1 MQITKTHLL
10 SLGPTIMHGYTE
22 RSISSTYIY
31 QPILIDTMVSQCY
44 HIKQSIWQ
52 AQMNTMIKLM
62 NKP

>member
-44 HIKQSIWQ
+44 HIKQQ